1 MDDIYGGKLF
11 CEREIG
17 NVVDRYAVAVKND
30 SGVTVGH
37 LPQKISRVCSM
48 FVQKGGGITAT
59 VTGHRRYSSDL
70 VQGGLEIP
78 CDLTFY
84 GEKEEILKLKKI

>member
-1 MDDIYGGKLF
+1 MELVVSSCVRGYHVYGEVWTTFMGEQLF
-11 CEREIG
+11 CEQEIG

-30 SGVTVGH
+30 SGVTVRH
-37 LPQKISRVCSM
+37 LPQRISRVCSM

-70 VQGGLEIP
+70 VL
-78 CDLTFY
+78 
-84 GEKEEILKLKKI
+84 

>member
-1 MDDIYGGKLF
+1 MGEQLF
-11 CEREIG
+11 CERETG

-37 LPQKISRVCSM
+37 LPQRIPRVSSM
-48 FVQKGGGITAT
+48 FVQKGGGIIAT

-78 CDLTFY
+78 CDL
-84 GEKEEILKLKKI
+84 ILW